1 MKNEVKLVAIIWK
14 LAKGFPYR
22 SDNGSIQAIDLL
34 AYSVVFQ
41 RCGDQWGVWSQG
53 EFIPLGDDHGDAL
66 WLCVEWALD
75 EGRFNRLIDEIN
87 AL

>member
-22 SDNGSIQAIDLL
+22 SDKGSIQPIDLL

-41 RCGDQWGVWSQG
+41 WGEKQWGVWSQG
-53 EFIPLGDDHGDAL
+53 EFLPLADDYYDAL
-66 WLCVEWALD
+66 WLCIEWGID